1 MKRMSDNAFVDSN
14 IWLYAFFLRPGEA
27 QRHENAKALIDAPMR
42 YVVNEQVIAEVSSNL
57 LRKAGMAEGVLVEIV
72 TSFYSRCHVVS
83 PGQATHLHASRLR
96 ATHRFSYWD
105 SLIVA
110 AALESRCAVL
120 YSEDLQDGQIVDGTL
135 TIKNPLRVSR

>member
-1 MKRMSDNAFVDSN
+1 MSDKAFVDSN
-14 IWLYAFFLRPGEA
+14 IWLYAFFLRPGEER
-27 QRHENAKALIDAPMR
+27 RHESAKTLIDMPIR
-42 YVVNEQVIAEVSSNL
+42 YVINEQVIAEVSSNL

-72 TSFYSRCHVVS
+72 TSFYSRCRVVS
-83 PGQATHLHASRLR
+83 PDQETHLNASRLR
-96 ATHRFSYWD
+96 ATYQFSYWD

-135 TIKNPLRVSR
+135 TIKNPLVASGLA

>member
-1 MKRMSDNAFVDSN
+1 MSDNAFVDSN
-14 IWLYAFFLRPGEA
+14 IWLYAFFLRPGEG
-27 QRHENAKALIDAPMR
+27 QRHENAKALIDTPMR

-57 LRKAGMAEGVLVEIV
+57 LRKAGMAEGALVEIV

-83 PGQATHLHASRLR
+83 PGQETHLNASRLR
-96 ATHRFSYWD
+96 ATYQFSYWD

-135 TIKNPLRVSR
+135 TIKNPLRMSGLA

>member
-1 MKRMSDNAFVDSN
+1 MSDNAFVDSN

-27 QRHENAKALIDAPMR
+27 QRHENAKALIDTPSR
-42 YVVNEQVIAEVSSNL
+42 YVINEQVIAEVSSNL
-57 LRKAGMAEGVLVEIV
+57 LRKAGMAEGALVEIV

-83 PGQATHLHASRLR
+83 PSQETHLNASRLR
-96 ATHRFSYWD
+96 ATYQFSYWD

-135 TIKNPLRVSR
+135 TIKNPLGAAGLA

>member
-1 MKRMSDNAFVDSN
+1 
-14 IWLYAFFLRPGEA
+14 
-27 QRHENAKALIDAPMR
+27 
-42 YVVNEQVIAEVSSNL
+42 
-57 LRKAGMAEGVLVEIV
+57 LVEIV

>member
-1 MKRMSDNAFVDSN
+1 MSDNAFVDSN
-14 IWLYAFFLRPGEA
+14 IWLYAFFLRPSEE
-27 QRHENAKALIDAPMR
+27 QRHENAKALIGAPIR

-57 LRKAGMAEGVLVEIV
+57 LRKAGMAEGALVEIV

-83 PGQATHLHASRLR
+83 PGQATHLNASRLR
-96 ATHRFSYWD
+96 ATYRFSYWD

-110 AALESRCAVL
+110 AALESRCSVL
-120 YSEDLQDGQIVDGTL
+120 YSEDLQDEQIVDGTL